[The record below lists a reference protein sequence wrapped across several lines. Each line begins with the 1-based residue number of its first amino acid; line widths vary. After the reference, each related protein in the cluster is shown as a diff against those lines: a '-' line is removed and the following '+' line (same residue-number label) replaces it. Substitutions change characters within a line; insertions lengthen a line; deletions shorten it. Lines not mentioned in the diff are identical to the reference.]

1 MSVNQFIY
9 PMRIHIEDTD
19 FTGLVYHSNYLN
31 FMERARSEWF
41 AHLGLGVNWQN
52 EHHLTFVVHSAQIKF
67 IKPAR
72 LHDQVEVV
80 STITQ
85 MRSAS
90 MIFEQH
96 LRLAQPDHRILC
108 KADIKLACLD
118 ADMRPAPYPHVPVLE
133 TIRRSIT

>member
-1 MSVNQFIY
+1 MNQFVY

-41 AHLGLGVNWQN
+41 AQLGLGISWQR
-52 EHHLTFVVHSAQIKF
+52 EHHLTFVIHSAQIKY
-67 IKPAR
+67 IKPAK
-72 LHDQVEVV
+72 LHDLVEVV
-80 STITQ
+80 STMTQ

-90 MIFEQH
+90 MVFEQY

-108 KADIKLACLD
+108 KAEIKLACLD
-118 ADMRPAPYPHVPVLE
+118 AAMRPAPYPHVPVLE

>member
-1 MSVNQFIY
+1 MSVNEFIY

-19 FTGLVYHSNYLN
+19 FTGLVYHSNYFN

-41 AHLGLGVNWQN
+41 AQLGLGISWQN

-67 IKPAR
+67 ISPAR

-80 STITQ
+80 SVITQ

-90 MIFEQH
+90 IVFEQQ

-108 KADIKLACLD
+108 KAEIKLACLG
-118 ADMRPAPYPHVPVLE
+118 ADMRPVPYPHVSVLE